1 MSDPIEDITFDDIP
15 PEISIISPSADS
27 FINSASLGLSTNEVL
42 ETALVDWIWDE
53 GEVDPIKE
61 HTSKLVGGSLQD
73 GEYPQVEF
81 DPAPSL
87 ISGSW
92 YNVTFHGRDRAGN
105 SSSFNLGRLFFD
117 NIPFEKHSPILK
129 FKKAVVGT
137 SFCMF
142 WYILSAKS

>member
-1 MSDPIEDITFDDIP
+1 M
-15 PEISIISPSADS
+15 
-27 FINSASLGLSTNEVL
+27 
-42 ETALVDWIWDE
+42 
-53 GEVDPIKE
+53 
-61 HTSKLVGGSLQD
+61 D

-117 NIPFEKHSPILK
+117 NTPPEIVGKYPVSNAFINLAEISYSTNEDLSQGVLSWNPIDGSQGIDIDLISNKPEIEKKVIAIL
-129 FKKAVVGT
+129 
-137 SFCMF
+137 
-142 WYILSAKS
+142 